1 MRIKLKLEAHR
12 KELNLVHVRQDVQ
25 RLETQNLEDMIDLLP
40 QLTKRQ
46 IRDEILNITPILQGE
61 DQVDRVEEV
70 RPTAP
75 SRNSPGQP
83 DLHSAQAVPQL
94 EPIVMEPEV
103 EPLTIPSSSQR
114 TRRAAHILKAIREN
128 ERRNWLPKPPSM
140 ESRKRIQ
147 GRDGVKVRK
156 PPPPLQIRSVS
167 PEAEISDLPRRKEK
181 PVARVCPIL
190 RNGQPIRY
198 RRGN

>member
-75 SRNSPGQP
+75 SRSSPEQP
-83 DLHSAQAVPQL
+83 DLHSAQAEPQL
-94 EPIVMEPEV
+94 EPINTEPEV
-103 EPLTIPSSSQR
+103 EPLTILSSSQR
-114 TRRAAHILKAIREN
+114 T
-128 ERRNWLPKPPSM
+128 
-140 ESRKRIQ
+140 
-147 GRDGVKVRK
+147 
-156 PPPPLQIRSVS
+156 
-167 PEAEISDLPRRKEK
+167 
-181 PVARVCPIL
+181 
-190 RNGQPIRY
+190 
-198 RRGN
+198 